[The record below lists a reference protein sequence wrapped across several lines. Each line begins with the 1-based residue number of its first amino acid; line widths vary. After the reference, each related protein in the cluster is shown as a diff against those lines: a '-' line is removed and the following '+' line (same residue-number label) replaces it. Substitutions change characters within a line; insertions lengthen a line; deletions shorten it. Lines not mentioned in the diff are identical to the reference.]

1 MKLNSF
7 IMDDREKD
15 RQGKKVLFVI
25 AVTMLVYMVGVLQ
38 DCNATCMEQWI
49 NHHRMEP
56 LDFVLWKTKLCELV
70 KGPSCTSSM
79 RITLADHNDAVID
92 SNIDPIEL
100 VRNLTSFQNKYQ
112 ENMQQDHE
120 DRQHEDISK
129 TCNIAFNSTFLAQ
142 DRADLDFS
150 TRSKYN
156 YILCNTT
163 GENEDNV
170 IVLDRRSTIF
180 RINDIFS
187 DYSIKKKRNFIHI
200 TIRARQDSDCTILL
214 NEALIFMTIVN
225 FKPDT
230 YELTNKKYHPN
241 ISIIQYFNLNK
252 IYVTNDGQSFIWYW
266 IWGINILFISLLV
279 RIWYFTGKM
288 FAGKSFYRFTCS
300 TFSTNVCDPSVIS
313 THTPFTDI
321 LKTYIRDRAW
331 FRKILL
337 ICSSYG
343 TTFLMIKI
351 VSCMTGVIDSNHVV
365 FISVLFNVLLL
376 ILFMTECFAKYNNQ
390 HMTCLPEPCEAFEVY
405 ILISPM
411 LLCLIHFS
419 VKISSVL
426 YKQLSSYDKMVRLFS
441 YLSKNKGNKLSIFAS
456 TIFFIPFIAIVCGC
470 ATSINKNLLA
480 LLFEVFLIALLRIDF
495 CNIMYWIFR
504 CIVFIFHCGIVQ
516 YIVYACMQ
524 VISNLYHQHAEWM
537 FLHKEWIAI
546 IFLCMSYLRDVS
558 NEYHTVLKQ
567 CLQSVV
573 SLITVNKSMDC
584 INSGKVAILAVNEN
598 ESNTAYTMRNE
609 QGTMNSNALLFYHHG
624 VPHVT
629 SKFYYELRK
638 LLDQILGSS
647 FSMKR
652 ILIIEIESLC
662 FRMLPIIITIL
673 VINTSNLSMDKFEG
687 VQKYLVT
694 FILFELYSK
703 FLFKRKS
710 PKIEID
716 SNPYFKTKLQE
727 LISQH
732 KEVFHITNISKQKE
746 NFPTMPNLM
755 MIVTFMTVVLILVLS
770 QVEKYPSNINS
781 TIIQLCDHL
790 NFSSISHLLQGLIV
804 LIHYLFF
811 ILLLMNS

>member
-1 MKLNSF
+1 MLFFMVS
-7 IMDDREKD
+7 
-15 RQGKKVLFVI
+15 VL
-25 AVTMLVYMVGVLQ
+25 T
-38 DCNATCMEQWI
+38 DCNATCLEQWI

-56 LDFVLWKTKLCELV
+56 LDFVLWKTKLCELL
-70 KGPSCTSSM
+70 KGPSCNSSM
-79 RITLADHNDAVID
+79 RITLADDIMRTDAYSI
-92 SNIDPIEL
+92 IDPIVL

-120 DRQHEDISK
+120 DRQHEDISN
-129 TCNIAFNSTFLAQ
+129 TCKIAFNYPFLAQ
-142 DRADLDFS
+142 DRADLDFRA
-150 TRSKYN
+150 RSKFN
-156 YILCNTT
+156 YMLCNTT

-180 RINDIFS
+180 RINNIFS

-200 TIRARQDSDCTILL
+200 TILARQDSDCTILL

-225 FKPDT
+225 FKPGT

-288 FAGKSFYRFTCS
+288 FAGKSVYRFTCS
-300 TFSTNVCDPSVIS
+300 TFSTYVCDPSGIS

-331 FRKILL
+331 FRTILL

-343 TTFLMIKI
+343 TTFLMIQFL
-351 VSCMTGVIDSNHVV
+351 SLMTGVIDSNHVV

-390 HMTCLPEPCEAFEVY
+390 QMKCLPEPCEAFELY

-426 YKQLSSYDKMVRLFS
+426 YKKLSSYDKMVRLFS
-441 YLSKNKGNKLSIFAS
+441 YLSKYKGNILSIFAS
-456 TIFFIPFIAIVCGC
+456 TGFFITFIAIVCGC
-470 ATSINKNLLA
+470 ATSINKKLLD
-480 LLFEVFLIALLRIDF
+480 LLFFKVFLVALLRIDF

-516 YIVYACMQ
+516 CIVYACMQ
-524 VISNLYHQHAEWM
+524 VISNSYHQYAEWM

-546 IFLCMSYLRDVS
+546 IFLCISYLRDVS

-584 INSGKVAILAVNEN
+584 INSGKVAILAVNET

-609 QGTMNSNALLFYHHG
+609 QGTINLNALLFYHHG

-638 LLDQILGSS
+638 LLDQILGLS
-647 FSMKR
+647 FSMKI
-652 ILIIEIESLC
+652 ILIKEIESLC
-662 FRMLPIIITIL
+662 YRMLPIIITIL
-673 VINTSNLSMDKFEG
+673 VINTSNLSKDKFEE

-694 FILFELYSK
+694 FILFELFSK

-732 KEVFHITNISKQKE
+732 EEVFHITNISKQKE
-746 NFPTMPNLM
+746 NFPTMPNAM
-755 MIVTFMTVVLILVLS
+755 IIVTFITVVLLLIFS
-770 QVEKYPSNINS
+770 QIDPSNINL
-781 TIIQLCDHL
+781 TIIQLCD
-790 NFSSISHLLQGLIV
+790 FFFTISHLLLFFIFLIR
-804 LIHYLFF
+804 YLFF